1 MSLEEDLKHLSMHV
15 QVQVP
20 TELHLCEDLTKQ
32 EHCKAPPAA
41 CQARADVSLEED
53 LKHLSMHVQVQV
65 PTELHLCEDLTK
77 QEHCKAPPAAAGAPV
92 KPGLMCL
99 LRRT

>member
-32 EHCKAPPAA
+32 ECHKSPLLQLAVQST
-41 CQARADVSLEED
+41 QA
-53 LKHLSMHVQVQV
+53 
-65 PTELHLCEDLTK
+65 
-77 QEHCKAPPAAAGAPV
+77 
-92 KPGLMCL
+92 
-99 LRRT
+99 

>member
-32 EHCKAPPAA
+32 ERHK
-41 CQARADVSLEED
+41 S
-53 LKHLSMHVQVQV
+53 
-65 PTELHLCEDLTK
+65 
-77 QEHCKAPPAAAGAPV
+77 PPAAAGGPV
-92 KPGLMCL
+92 KPGLMSL
-99 LRRT
+99 LRRF